1 MCFGR
6 LTLAFETPHLE
17 VLPCVIYHIGWFG
30 NESISPS
37 LLKLTSIQ

>member
-1 MCFGR
+1 MCFGK

-17 VLPCVIYHIGWFG
+17 VLHCVIYHIGWFG